1 MLNVTFE
8 DIKNN
13 EEVKQCIIQGD
24 ELLKMCGF
32 TEHSFVHAS
41 LVSSRAAKILCDLG
55 YSEKYIELAKIA
67 GYLHDIGNMI
77 NRNDHAQSG
86 ALLAYN
92 ILLRM
97 GMDIPDIVTISS
109 AIGNHDEG
117 TGNAVDPVSAALI
130 LADKSDV
137 RNTRVRRQN
146 TVTYDIHDRV
156 NFAVKKSDIII
167 NNEEGKI
174 CLNMEID
181 TEISSV
187 MDYFEIFLDR
197 MLMCR
202 KSAEFFGMKL
212 TIRANNMRL
221 L

>member
-1 MLNVTFE
+1 MKVTFN
-8 DIKNN
+8 DVKNN
-13 EEVKQCIIQGD
+13 EEVKVCIARGD
-24 ELLKMCGF
+24 DLLKMCGY
-32 TEHSFVHAS
+32 TEHSFVHAG
-41 LVSSRAAKILCDLG
+41 LVSARAAAILADLG
-55 YSEKYIELAKIA
+55 YSEKYTELARIA

-92 ILLRM
+92 ILIRM
-97 GMDIPDIVTISS
+97 GMDIPDAVTIAS
-109 AIGNHDEG
+109 AVGNHDEG

-137 RNTRVRRQN
+137 RNTRVRRHN
-146 TVTYDIHDRV
+146 SVSYDIHDRV
-156 NFAVKKSDIII
+156 NFAVKKSDVII
-167 NNEEGKI
+167 NNDEGKI

-187 MDYFEIFLDR
+187 MDYFEIFLNR

-202 KSAEFFGMKL
+202 KSAEFFGMQL
-212 TIRANNMRL
+212 TIMANNMRL

>member
-1 MLNVTFE
+1 MINITFE

-13 EEVKQCIIQGD
+13 PEVKNCITRGD

-41 LVSSRAAKILCDLG
+41 FVSERAAAILKNLG
-55 YSEKYIELAKIA
+55 YSEKYIELARIA

-92 ILLRM
+92 ILMRI
-97 GMDIPDIVTISS
+97 GMDIPDIITVSS

-146 TVTYDIHDRV
+146 AVTYDIHDRV

-167 NNEEGKI
+167 DNEKGEI